1 MVQKKDWLIMAVRD
15 TSIDPRLLES
25 ARKQFR
31 EKGFLGAQLSDI
43 CKDAGITTGAIYNR
57 YKGKE
62 ELFEAVVKD
71 TVESMNGI
79 LEEAKNVDPYKLSD
93 DELIGVWVN
102 TEENT
107 RLWNERLM
115 DMKDG
120 LELLLKCSEGSKYSR
135 YHEQWLEKMSD
146 IDYDYL
152 KALQERNLAD
162 KKISRKELH
171 VLVSAL
177 WKLYTEPIVHGMSD
191 KEIEHHCKVVGDL
204 FNWQKAIGI
213 KV

>member
-1 MVQKKDWLIMAVRD
+1 MAVRD
-15 TSIDPRLLES
+15 ASIDPRLLES

-31 EKGFLGAQLSDI
+31 EKGFLGAQLLDI
-43 CKDAGITTGAIYNR
+43 CKDVGITTGAIYKR

-71 TVESMNGI
+71 TVESMNNI
-79 LEEAKNVDPYKLSD
+79 LEEAKTVDPNKLSD
-93 DELIGVWVN
+93 AELIGVWVDTEKN
-102 TEENT
+102 TK
-107 RLWNERLM
+107 LWNRRLM

-120 LELLLKCSEGSKYSR
+120 LELVLKCSEGTKYSHF
-135 YHEQWLEKMSD
+135 HEQWLEKMSD

-152 KALQERNLAD
+152 KALQDRELAD

-204 FNWQKAIGI
+204 FNWSKAVGI
-213 KV
+213 KK

>member
-15 TSIDPRLLES
+15 ASIDPRLLES

-31 EKGFLGAQLSDI
+31 EKGFLGAQLLDI
-43 CKDAGITTGAIYNR
+43 CKDVGITTGAIYKR

-71 TVESMNGI
+71 TVESMNNI
-79 LEEAKNVDPYKLSD
+79 LEEAKTVDPNKLSD
-93 DELIGVWVN
+93 AEIIGVWVDTEKN
-102 TEENT
+102 TK
-107 RLWNERLM
+107 LWNRRLM

-120 LELLLKCSEGSKYSR
+120 LELLLKCSEGTKYSR
-135 YHEQWLEKMSD
+135 YQEYWLDKMSD

-152 KALQERNLAD
+152 KALQKRKLAD
-162 KKISRKELH
+162 EKISRKELH

-204 FNWQKAIGI
+204 FNWSKAVGI
-213 KV
+213 KK

>member
-1 MVQKKDWLIMAVRD
+1 MAVRD

-25 ARKQFR
+25 ARKHFR

-43 CKDAGITTGAIYNR
+43 CKDAGVTTGAIYNR

-71 TVESMNGI
+71 TVESMNNI
-79 LEEAKNVDPYKLSD
+79 LEEAKTVDPNKLSD
-93 DELIGVWVN
+93 AELVGVWVDTEKN
-102 TEENT
+102 TK
-107 RLWNERLM
+107 LWNRRLM

-120 LELLLKCSEGSKYSR
+120 LELLLKCSEGTKYSR
-135 YHEQWLEKMSD
+135 YQEYWLDKMSD

-152 KALQERNLAD
+152 KALQKRKLAD
-162 KKISRKELH
+162 EKISRKELH

-204 FNWQKAIGI
+204 FNWSKAVGI
-213 KV
+213 KK

>member
-15 TSIDPRLLES
+15 ASIDPRLLES

-31 EKGFLGAQLSDI
+31 EKGFLDAQLLDI
-43 CKDAGITTGAIYNR
+43 CKDVGITTGAIYKR

-71 TVESMNGI
+71 TVESMNNI
-79 LEEAKNVDPYKLSD
+79 LEEAKTVDPNKLSD
-93 DELIGVWVN
+93 AELIGVWVD
-102 TEENT
+102 TEKDT
-107 RLWNERLM
+107 KLWNRRLM

-120 LELLLKCSEGSKYSR
+120 LELLLKCSEGTKYSHF
-135 YHEQWLEKMSD
+135 HEQWLEKMSD

-152 KALQERNLAD
+152 KALQDRELAD

-204 FNWQKAIGI
+204 FNWSKAVGI
-213 KV
+213 KK